1 MSKQGR
7 REGGGYSVFNI
18 ITREW
23 NGVMA
28 SALMSHP
35 YSR

>member
-1 MSKQGR
+1 MSKQGG

-18 ITREW
+18 ITIEW
-23 NGVMA
+23 NGVLA

-35 YSR
+35 YVR